1 MAALKGYK
9 LNQARRFV
17 DSSDNRPCLTLPCLD
32 QVGTE
37 KLLEFKGEDK
47 QFPASAWVAA
57 PVPAGSLVL
66 IHGQVTLNQI
76 LNYFGAYTI

>member
-1 MAALKGYK
+1 M
-9 LNQARRFV
+9 
-17 DSSDNRPCLTLPCLD
+17 

-66 IHGQVTLNQI
+66 IHGQVSLNQI

>member
-1 MAALKGYK
+1 M
-9 LNQARRFV
+9 
-17 DSSDNRPCLTLPCLD
+17 D

-66 IHGQVTLNQI
+66 IHGQVL
-76 LNYFGAYTI
+76 LALV

>member
-1 MAALKGYK
+1 M
-9 LNQARRFV
+9 
-17 DSSDNRPCLTLPCLD
+17 D

-66 IHGQVTLNQI
+66 IHGQVTLALVSN
-76 LNYFGAYTI
+76 